1 MSGRCVLALL
11 RHGVC
16 REVDGQNG
24 LKKNEN
30 GLGKDQVQVEALI
43 QKVDAQVRVKRNCK
57 FDDLVVTDVL
67 VHVHKDA
74 KR

>member
-1 MSGRCVLALL
+1 MAKMASK
-11 RHGVC
+11 
-16 REVDGQNG
+16 ET
-24 LKKNEN
+24 EN

-43 QKVDAQVRVKRNCK
+43 QKVDALVRVKRNSK
-57 FDDLVVTDVL
+57 VDDLVVTDVL